1 MIARRAVL
9 TGACSVALAAPRARA
24 RRFITLVTG
33 APARSNAD
41 EIARAFAQH
50 FARVLDG
57 PEIQVRNVPGD
68 GGRTALN
75 TIADAPPSGATLGWV
90 ATPVLPA
97 RTVDRADPSLPSRL
111 VLLGSVEREPI
122 AFVASAAEPLESV
135 RDIIQRSSQ
144 DSDGLPFG
152 TPPPGSPPHLAA
164 LRLQIMTQTKLNI
177 IAFPSAAAAR
187 QALIGG
193 NVTAAALGL
202 SDVIAALRD
211 DTLVGLGIAA
221 RKRYGIV
228 PDMPILSEAGVPLS
242 AWIRRGLAV
251 PVGTPAPV
259 VEGLTSALRTVVEDP
274 AFRELAESMGL
285 LAAWTD
291 GGTWAAQAE
300 RERAEL
306 VVMWAA
312 DPWLN
317 AAGQ

>member
-1 MIARRAVL
+1 M
-9 TGACSVALAAPRARA
+9 
-24 RRFITLVTG
+24 TLITG
-33 APARSNAD
+33 APARSIGD
-41 EIARAFAQH
+41 DIARTFAQH
-50 FARVLDG
+50 FALALNG

-68 GGRTALN
+68 GGRAALTAL
-75 TIADAPPSGATLGWV
+75 AEAPPSGATAGWI

-97 RTVDRADPSLPSRL
+97 RAVDRGDPHLPSRL
-111 VLLGSVEREPI
+111 ILLGSVEREPI

-135 RDIIQRSSQ
+135 RDIIQRASQ

-164 LRLQIMTQTKLNI
+164 LRLQLVTQTRLNI

-221 RKRYGIV
+221 RKRSGIV
-228 PDMPILSEAGVPLS
+228 PDMPVLSEAGVPLS
-242 AWIRRGLAV
+242 AWIRRGVAV
-251 PVGTPAPV
+251 PVGTPPDVTDA
-259 VEGLTSALRTVVEDP
+259 LTLALRSVAENP
-274 AFRELAESMGL
+274 AFREAGEAMGL
-285 LAAWTD
+285 LAAWSD
-291 GGTWAAQAE
+291 PGTWTAQVE
-300 RERAEL
+300 REREEL
-306 VVMWAA
+306 AAMWAA